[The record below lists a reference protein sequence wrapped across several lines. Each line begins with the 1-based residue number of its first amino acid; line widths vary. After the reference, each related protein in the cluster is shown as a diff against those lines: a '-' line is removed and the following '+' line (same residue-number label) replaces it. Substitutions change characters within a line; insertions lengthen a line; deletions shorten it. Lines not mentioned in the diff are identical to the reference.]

1 MSIQHVY
8 TLLYVY
14 STCVHTVVCIFTS
27 VSSLV
32 PDLAPEKLILQHG
45 LSSSYENLT
54 IHSVSSSPD
63 VTLLSVRSYRH
74 PVGGVGAAA
83 APFPD
88 VTLHSHS
95 SSDESSSPG
104 MCYVIV

>member
-1 MSIQHVY
+1 MS
-8 TLLYVY
+8 TKCCVY
-14 STCVHTVVCIFTS
+14 STCVHSVVCIFTS

-83 APFPD
+83 AAPFPD

-104 MCYVIV
+104 ICCAIV